1 MSQKCHINNA
11 CLNFVIKKIVHEYYF
26 FFLNLFNELGKN
38 DKMQGLSNIVPFFNN
53 EFNKLKNTKARML
66 DSFYH
71 ITLKLL

>member
-1 MSQKCHINNA
+1 MSTI
-11 CLNFVIKKIVHEYYF
+11 F
-26 FFLNLFNELGKN
+26 FNLFNELGKN
-38 DKMQGLSNIVPFFNN
+38 DKMQGLSNIVSLFNN